1 MKETLQHPDGAY
13 FVPGGTA
20 SESGQSEAAST
31 VTSNPEGPHM
41 YLNSVIFSPDKGD
54 QSRGHYQ
61 QTVPM
66 KWAHPEPSQ
75 LQQQRA
81 ASWTMP
87 NWGPAFANYT
97 RTQNAFVKPMHE
109 TSGGLQPHQQPTN
122 RAAEES
128 TAPAPPKIQEPV
140 IQDITPEPQQ
150 PSDPLQAPPPPE
162 PPSQSQT
169 QLQSQGQLRRSRR
182 LSKEG
187 GAPSDNP
194 FLSVCSDQSGPE
206 NGARD
211 VQGAP
216 TGVIQS
222 TRRKRRVSQEVN
234 LEMLAQEASERK
246 SPSLSLPYGQN
257 LEQSEALHSRAL
269 LQSINVLY
277 EQLWV

>member
-1 MKETLQHPDGAY
+1 
-13 FVPGGTA
+13 VPCFA
-20 SESGQSEAAST
+20 LFML
-31 VTSNPEGPHM
+31 VM
-41 YLNSVIFSPDKGD
+41 SVPAQQKHSAKRTGKRITFFSD
-54 QSRGHYQ
+54 Q
-61 QTVPM
+61 
-66 KWAHPEPSQ
+66 
-75 LQQQRA
+75 
-81 ASWTMP
+81 
-87 NWGPAFANYT
+87 
-97 RTQNAFVKPMHE
+97 
-109 TSGGLQPHQQPTN
+109 
-122 RAAEES
+122 
-128 TAPAPPKIQEPV
+128 APPKIQEPV

-162 PPSQSQT
+162 PPLQSQT

-246 SPSLSLPYGQN
+246 SPSLSKRHRDKRLQKRT
-257 LEQSEALHSRAL
+257 ECSEFPPTALQFKAQPVTRSSIL
-269 LQSINVLY
+269 LLGKS
-277 EQLWV
+277 